1 MANSGGKITAP
12 VNMRADVRTVL
23 GESVN
28 TLSGL
33 CTSTKINPWAKYKP
47 VKYASNA
54 PDRSSSGTW
63 WRANDG
69 LCGFTIPLYAT
80 ASDAT
85 TNAVN
90 DAWNYAPPTGGTYPY
105 RLYDF
110 ADYVH
115 NAVVPLTVQIPSKA
129 VYTNGHCNGVIKF
142 VIVTQI
148 SGGLNITDVFNGTY
162 YWGVAV
168 GGYAIT
174 SSTTIA
180 SGGTSL
186 SLDGCPAITGTG
198 TKMVVAFITTS
209 KQTSWGTFEHSCYNL
224 QAVNM
229 DNPAAQYCQIV
240 STVADGY
247 AIGFSGLDPADKT
260 AWIKSGNAAMTS
272 GRFTC
277 SGTVKKKYTR
287 SYTLVSV
294 TASAVRNSDGYTV
307 TRTVTAANLTYV
319 NPGDIDKNDYVVND
333 TIVFGCNNINPTSL
347 PKEAGDYYTITYI
360 FNYS

>member
-1 MANSGGKITAP
+1 MANSSGKITAP
-12 VNMRADVRTVL
+12 VRMRADVRTVL

-33 CTSTKINPWAKYKP
+33 CTSSKINPWSKCKP
-47 VKYASNA
+47 VKFDNA
-54 PDRSSSGTW
+54 TPDRSSSGSW
-63 WRANDG
+63 WKANDNR
-69 LCGFTIPLYAT
+69 CGFVVPMYAT

-90 DAWNYAPPTGGTYPY
+90 EAWDYAPPTGGTYPY

-115 NAVVPLTVQIPSKA
+115 NAVVPINVQVPSKA
-129 VYTNGHCNGVIKF
+129 VYTGGHCNGIVKF

-148 SGGLNITDVFNGTY
+148 SGGLTLSNVFNGNY

-180 SGGTSL
+180 SGGTTL

-198 TKMVVAFITTS
+198 TKMVVAFITAS
-209 KQTSWGTFEHSCYNL
+209 KQTAWGIFEKSCYNL
-224 QAVNM
+224 QVVNM
-229 DNPAAQYCQIV
+229 ANPAAQYCQIV
-240 STVADGY
+240 SSVSDGY
-247 AIGFSGLDPADKT
+247 AIGFSGLDPVDKT
-260 AWIKSGNAAMTS
+260 AWIKSGNAAMS
-272 GRFTC
+272 GGRFSC
-277 SGTVKKKYTR
+277 SGTVKKKYSR
-287 SYTLVSV
+287 NYTLVSV
-294 TASAVRNSDGYTV
+294 TASAVRNSDGNTV
-307 TRTVTAANLTYV
+307 TRTVNAANLSYV
-319 NPGDIDKNDYVVND
+319 SPGDIDKNDYLVND
-333 TIVFGCNNINPTSL
+333 SVTFACTNINPTSL
-347 PKEAGDYYTITYI
+347 PKETGDYYTITYI